1 MEWIFGLLT
10 GMMTLLAPVG
20 VISESL
26 VEDAIRDRLD
36 SAESLQ
42 VRIDNVPTHQLLEGR
57 VDRVRIAGRGLYPL
71 PDARIALLD
80 IETDPIDVQMDQLR
94 QGRLQLEEPLQVAM
108 HLVITED
115 DLHTA
120 LQSEAVIEQLQD
132 WSEDIFGDGLDGYD
146 LIDPQVEFL
155 GDRRLQ
161 VKVQLQGRSPDVD
174 PIAISAAVTIDAL
187 GAQVQLLD
195 PQITIDDEPLPDEL
209 INPVVQGLNQRLDLR
224 SLDAEGITA
233 RLLDWELSSDTLS
246 VVAFVKAEPK
256 ALR

>member
-1 MEWIFGLLT
+1 
-10 GMMTLLAPVG
+10 MTLLAPVG

-26 VEDAIRDRLD
+26 VEDALRDRLS

-80 IETDPIDVQMDQLR
+80 IETDPIDVQMDQVR
-94 QGRLQLEEPLQVAM
+94 QGHLRLEEPLQMAM
-108 HLVITED
+108 HVVITED
-115 DLHTA
+115 DLQTA

-132 WSEDIFGDGLDGYD
+132 WSEDIFGEGIDGYD
-146 LIDPQVEFL
+146 LVDPKVQFL

-195 PQITIDDEPLPDEL
+195 PQITIDNEPLPDEL
-209 INPVVQGLNQRLDLR
+209 VNPVVQGLNQQLDLR
-224 SLDAEGITA
+224 SLENEGITA
-233 RLLDWELSSDTLS
+233 RLLDWELTPDTLS
-246 VVAFVKAEPK
+246 IVAFVKAEPK

>member
-1 MEWIFGLLT
+1 MEWIVGLLT
-10 GMMTLLAPVG
+10 GIITLLAPVG

-26 VEDAIRDRLD
+26 VEDALRDRLS

-80 IETDPIDVQMDQLR
+80 IETDSIDVQMDQLR
-94 QGRLQLEEPLQVAM
+94 QGHLRLEEPLQMAM
-108 HLVITED
+108 HVVITAD
-115 DLHTA
+115 DLQTA
-120 LQSEAVIEQLQD
+120 LQSDAVVEQLQD
-132 WSEDIFGDGLDGYD
+132 WSEDIFGEGIDGYD
-146 LIDPQVEFL
+146 LVDPQVQFL

-195 PQITIDDEPLPDEL
+195 PQITIDNEPLPDEL
-209 INPVVQGLNQRLDLR
+209 INPVVQGLNQQLDLR
-224 SLDAEGITA
+224 SLETEGITA
-233 RLLDWELSSDTLS
+233 RLLDWELTPDTLS
-246 VVAFVKAEPK
+246 IVAFVKAEPK